1 MLLTPGAPCGR
12 WKRGDHAVAVTLS
25 NLLNDEADGCDRDH
39 PTLTV
44 LIADDH
50 PLILAGLR
58 RAFER
63 EDDIEVIGE
72 ARTGPQ
78 LIAMI
83 ERRLPEVVLLDLN
96 MPGFDGIS
104 CVARISADWPQI
116 KTVVL
121 SAHSDR
127 ASISAALE
135 AGAVSYI
142 VKSVASIDI
151 AAVLRQ
157 AHNGVVYHAPAS
169 APRDQPARES
179 SDPMLTE
186 RELTILAAVADG
198 LTTRAISQE
207 LWVSEHTVKFHLTN
221 IYRKLGVTNRTAAV
235 RLACERQLTHSS

>member
-1 MLLTPGAPCGR
+1 MAF
-12 WKRGDHAVAVTLS
+12 TLP
-25 NLLNDEADGCDRDH
+25 NLLIDGADGCDRDN

-96 MPGFDGIS
+96 MPGLDGIS
-104 CVARISADWPQI
+104 CVERISSDWPQI

-121 SAHSDR
+121 SARNDR

-135 AGAVSYI
+135 AGACSYI

-157 AHNGVVYHAPAS
+157 AHSGVVYHAPAP
-169 APRDQPARES
+169 APRDRPLCES
-179 SDPMLTE
+179 RDPMLTE
-186 RELTILAAVADG
+186 RESSILAAIADG
-198 LTTRAISQE
+198 LTTRAISQR

-235 RLACERQLTHSS
+235 RQACERQLTQSS